1 MSLFLKEELTVA
13 GHSLVVK
20 ERIAEGGFGFVD
32 LVANPQTGQEFVVRL
47 LSPPPLF
54 WHCSNHLPPLFCK
67 VKTMRN
73 PKTRKFRH
81 CQQRNHNVKKI

>member
-32 LVANPQTGQEFVVRL
+32 LVANPQTGQEFVVSIL
-47 LSPPPLF
+47 FSPSFPSIFIPPDLYF
-54 WHCSNHLPPLFCK
+54 SLK
-67 VKTMRN
+67 S
-73 PKTRKFRH
+73 
-81 CQQRNHNVKKI
+81 

>member
-32 LVANPQTGQEFVVRL
+32 LVANPQTGQEFVVSIL
-47 LSPPPLF
+47 FSPSFPQFLF
-54 WHCSNHLPPLFCK
+54 LPISISL
-67 VKTMRN
+67 
-73 PKTRKFRH
+73 
-81 CQQRNHNVKKI
+81 